1 MHDPQEIERIM
12 ARLMP
17 SAMSDSGKTAIEG
30 LIDELAV
37 NSGVRSAPK
46 HQKRLPYIAAGIAAT
61 FIVSIAFLRTP
72 LVPQSTA
79 SLETPH
85 GIRLLGESDRVE
97 SMIDEGWHEISDGT
111 AMRAMRLNVVEE
123 NRLFDEE
130 TGIVM
135 QVTEPREE
143 WLIMPVSAF

>member
-1 MHDPQEIERIM
+1 MHDPKDIENVL

-17 SAMSDSGKTAIEG
+17 RAISDSSQLAIED
-30 LIDELAV
+30 LLDELAADSAV
-37 NSGVRSAPK
+37 ITRQQRPKWLSVIALGVAASLVATVVILEMTPSPQIIAAIKAPSGV
-46 HQKRLPYIAAGIAAT
+46 L
-61 FIVSIAFLRTP
+61 
-72 LVPQSTA
+72 LV
-79 SLETPH
+79 
-85 GIRLLGESDRVE
+85 GESDRVE

-111 AMRAMRLNVVEE
+111 AVRAMRLNVVEE

-143 WLIMPVSAF
+143 WLIQPISAF

>member
-1 MHDPQEIERIM
+1 MHDSKDIENVL
-12 ARLMP
+12 ARLIP
-17 SAMSDSGKTAIEG
+17 SAISDSSQLAIEN
-30 LIDELAV
+30 LLDELATE
-37 NSGVRSAPK
+37 SEIIRSPQRPK
-46 HQKRLPYIAAGIAAT
+46 WLPLAAVGIAAT
-61 FIVSIAFLRTP
+61 LVAAVVIFEMNPSPHIIAAIKSPRGVL
-72 LVPQSTA
+72 
-79 SLETPH
+79 
-85 GIRLLGESDRVE
+85 LLGESDRVE
-97 SMIDEGWHEISDGT
+97 SMIDEGWHEISDGS